1 MVAVDSDRIPRVPPY
16 SGGNLYMPNLPVR
29 DCHPLRSDFPDGSSS
44 FNIFLWLL
52 LQPRW
57 RRNANGLG
65 SSHFDRHYFGNR
77 YFFLFLWVLRCFSS
91 PRSLWLCQCQVF
103 NLTGFPIRTSPDQFL
118 FANTRSS
125 SHLTTSFVAS
135 RSLGIHRSLL
145 FSFSEW
151 ISLTVHMTFS
161 DHMCLLILLVCL
173 WNCSPCNSKK
183 LEFYRL

>member
-1 MVAVDSDRIPRVPPY
+1 MVPADSDRISRVPPY
-16 SGGNLYMPNLPVR
+16 SGGPPCICTLPVR
-29 DCHPLRSDFPDGSSS
+29 DYHPLWLNFPEHSRSVHMT
-44 FNIFLWLL
+44 LWGL
-52 LQPRW
+52 LQPRLCLN
-57 RRNANGLG
+57 RTGLG
-65 SSHFDRHYFGNR
+65 SIHFDRHYFGNR

-118 FANTRSS
+118 FANTRSFS
-125 SHLTTSFVAS
+125 QLTTSFFAS

>member
-1 MVAVDSDRIPRVPPY
+1 MVAADSDRIPRVPPY
-16 SGGNLYMPNLPVR
+16 SGGNRYMPNLPVR
-29 DCHPLRSDFPDGSSS
+29 DCHPLRSDFPNGSSS

-118 FANTRSS
+118 FANTRSFS
-125 SHLTTSFVAS
+125 QLTTSFVAS

-151 ISLTVHMTFS
+151 ISLTVHITFS
-161 DHMCLLILLVCL
+161 DHMCLLILLDCL